1 MTVTVKVTVQC
12 CRAYSIDRQLMLEAK
27 TAGFEMEEQVGTRQ
41 QVGGSLEGVVY
52 SLTNAKTQ
60 VHRQKRSP

>member
-1 MTVTVKVTVQC
+1 
-12 CRAYSIDRQLMLEAK
+12 MLEAK